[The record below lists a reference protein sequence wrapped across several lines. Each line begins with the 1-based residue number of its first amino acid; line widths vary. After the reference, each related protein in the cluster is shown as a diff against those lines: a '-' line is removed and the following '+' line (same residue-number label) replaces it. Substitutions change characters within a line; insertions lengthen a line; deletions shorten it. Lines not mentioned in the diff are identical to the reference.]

1 MNGRSVAEAGWERK
15 GQTLCPFQ
23 RLDRGYP
30 AWTLALA
37 RVGDGP
43 LRGLGAGPAGGAAPG
58 SQSLLRLTM
67 DVAHIRNFSIIAH
80 IDHGKTTL
88 SDRLLHR
95 TGTIATR
102 DMQAQLLDSMDLE
115 RERGITIKAHPVTML
130 YRARDGAT
138 YELNLIDTPG
148 HVDFAYEVSRSLSAC
163 EGALLIIDAAQGV
176 EAQTVANVHL
186 AMKQNLAI
194 IPVINKIDL
203 PHADVG
209 QTKAQLEEI
218 LAIPGE
224 SAILA
229 SAKEGIGVD
238 EILEAIVAR
247 IPPPV
252 PTGAPSL
259 QALCFDSYFDTY
271 KGVVTH
277 VRIFNGRA
285 RAGMA
290 VKLLFSGK
298 NYEIKEVGSF
308 NPKPYEREQLEAGE
322 TGYIT
327 ANIKSPKDV
336 KMGDT
341 FTEARVPS
349 PALPG
354 FQEIHPM
361 VFSGLYPINT
371 ADYEHLKTNLSKLQ
385 LNDSAF
391 VYQAESS
398 VALGFGFRCGFLG
411 LLHMEIVQERL
422 RREYDMDIIATYPS
436 VVYKVRLTG
445 AELKEIDN
453 PAFLP
458 EANAIEEIQEPTVK
472 AFIICPNEYIGD
484 MMALVSE
491 KRGLLDHTE
500 TLDTRRVM
508 MTCLLPLNEI
518 LIDFHDRIKSLTRG
532 YGSMDYE
539 HASYQSSDMVKL
551 DLLVNGEAVDAFSC
565 IVHRSKAET
574 RGRAL
579 AAKLK
584 EVIPRQQFAVAIQA
598 AIGGKIVARETVSAF
613 RKDVT
618 AKCYGGDITRK
629 RKLLE
634 KQKEGKKRMKAIGS
648 VHIPQEAFIQ
658 VLKA

>member
-1 MNGRSVAEAGWERK
+1 
-15 GQTLCPFQ
+15 
-23 RLDRGYP
+23 
-30 AWTLALA
+30 
-37 RVGDGP
+37 
-43 LRGLGAGPAGGAAPG
+43 
-58 SQSLLRLTM
+58 M
-67 DVAHIRNFSIIAH
+67 DAAHIRNFIIIAH

-95 TGTIATR
+95 TGTILTR
-102 DMQAQLLDSMDLE
+102 DMEDQLLDSMDLE
-115 RERGITIKAHPVTML
+115 KERGITIKAHPVTML
-130 YRARDGAT
+130 YTAKNGEE

-148 HVDFAYEVSRSLSAC
+148 HVDFSYEVSRSLSAC

-203 PHADVG
+203 PHADVA
-209 QTKAQLEEI
+209 QTKVQLEDI
-218 LAIPGE
+218 LAIP
-224 SAILA
+224 ADTAVLA
-229 SAKEGIGVD
+229 SAKEGIGID
-238 EILEAIVAR
+238 DILEAIVSR
-247 IPPPV
+247 IPPPK

-259 QALCFDSYFDTY
+259 QALGFDSYFDTY

-277 VRIFNGRA
+277 VRVFNGELK
-285 RAGMA
+285 AGLQ
-290 VKLLFSGK
+290 VKLLHSGK
-298 NYEIKEVGSF
+298 TVEVKEVGSF
-308 NPKPYEREQLEAGE
+308 NPKPYTRDKLEVGE
-322 TGYIT
+322 TGYLT
-327 ANIKSPKDV
+327 ANMKTPKDV

-341 FTEARVPS
+341 FTDARNTS
-349 PALPG
+349 PVLPG

-361 VFSGLYPINT
+361 VFSGIYPINT
-371 ADYEHLKTNLSKLQ
+371 ADYEHLKANLGKLQ

-411 LLHMEIVQERL
+411 LLHLEIVQERL

-436 VVYKVRLTG
+436 VVYRVTLTSG
-445 AELKEIDN
+445 EIKEIDN

-458 EANAIEEIQEPTVK
+458 EPNYIEKIEEPMVQ
-472 AFIICPNEYIGD
+472 AFVICPNEYIGD
-484 MMALVSE
+484 MMALITE
-491 KRGLLDHTE
+491 KRGNIDHTE
-500 TLDTRRVM
+500 TLDSKRVM
-508 MTCLLPLNEI
+508 LTSLLPLNEI
-518 LIDFHDRIKSLTRG
+518 LIDFHDRIKSMTRG
-532 YGSMDYE
+532 FGSMDYE
-539 HASYQSSDMVKL
+539 HAGYRESQMVKL
-551 DLLVNGEAVDAFSC
+551 DMLVNGESVDAFSC
-565 IVHRSKAET
+565 IVHRDKAEG

-584 EVIPRQQFAVAIQA
+584 EVIPRQQYAVAIQA
-598 AIGGKIVARETVSAF
+598 AIGGKVVARETVGAL

-634 KQKEGKKRMKAIGS
+634 KQKEGKKRMKSFGS
-648 VHIPQEAFIQ
+648 VNIPQEAFIE

>member
-1 MNGRSVAEAGWERK
+1 MDRER
-15 GQTLCPFQ
+15 
-23 RLDRGYP
+23 
-30 AWTLALA
+30 
-37 RVGDGP
+37 
-43 LRGLGAGPAGGAAPG
+43 
-58 SQSLLRLTM
+58 
-67 DVAHIRNFSIIAH
+67 IRNFSIIAH

-95 TGTIATR
+95 TGTISDR
-102 DMQAQLLDSMDLE
+102 EMQNQLLDSMDLE
-115 RERGITIKAHPVTML
+115 RERGITIKAHPVTM
-130 YRARDGAT
+130 YYQARDGER

-186 AMKQNLAI
+186 AMKQNLTV

-203 PHADVG
+203 PHANVDLVRR
-209 QTKAQLEEI
+209 QLEDI

-224 SAILA
+224 EAIAA
-229 SAKEGIGVD
+229 SAKEGLGIE
-238 EILEAIVAR
+238 EILEAIVQR
-247 IPPPV
+247 V
-252 PTGAPSL
+252 PAPKLTGADSL
-259 QALCFDSYFDTY
+259 QALVFDSVFNSY
-271 KGVVTH
+271 KGVVNYIRVFTGELTAGVQAKLYH
-277 VRIFNGRA
+277 SGRTI
-285 RAGMA
+285 
-290 VKLLFSGK
+290 
-298 NYEIKEVGSF
+298 EIKEVGSF
-308 NPKPYEREQLEAGE
+308 NPKPYVRDRLVAGE
-322 TGYIT
+322 TGYFT
-327 ANIKSPKDV
+327 ANLKSPTDV

-341 FTEARVPS
+341 LLDARR
-349 PALPG
+349 PAGPLAG

-361 VFSGLYPINT
+361 VFSGIYPINP
-371 ADYEHLKTNLSKLQ
+371 ADYEHLKTNLAKLQ

-391 VYQAESS
+391 QYQAESS

-436 VVYKVRLTG
+436 VIYRVRLTKG
-445 AELKEIDN
+445 EWKEIDN

-458 EANAIEEIQEPTVK
+458 EPTFIDVIEEPMVK
-472 AFIICPNEYIGD
+472 AFVICPNEYIGD
-484 MMALVSE
+484 MLALVSE
-491 KRGLLDHTE
+491 KRGNLDHTE
-500 TLDTRRVM
+500 TLDATRVM
-508 MTCLLPLNEI
+508 MICRVPLNEI
-518 LIDFHDRIKSLTRG
+518 LIDFHDRIKSITRG

-539 HASYQSSDMVKL
+539 HDGYVASDMVKL
-551 DLLVNGEAVDAFSC
+551 DMMVNSESVDAFSC
-565 IVHRSKAET
+565 IVHRSKAEI

-584 EVIPRQQFAVAIQA
+584 EVIPRQQFSIAVQA
-598 AIGGKIVARETVSAF
+598 AVGGKVVARETVKAF

-634 KQKEGKKRMKAIGS
+634 KQKEGKKRMKSIGN
-648 VHIPQEAFIQ
+648 VNIPQEAFIA